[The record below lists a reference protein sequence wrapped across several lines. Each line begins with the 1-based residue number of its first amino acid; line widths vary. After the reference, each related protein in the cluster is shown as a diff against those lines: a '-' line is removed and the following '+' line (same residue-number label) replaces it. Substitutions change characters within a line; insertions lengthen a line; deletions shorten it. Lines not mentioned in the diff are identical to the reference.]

1 MRKHKEIWLL
11 VGTVFTIWL
20 ILTLIDNKRIEITH
34 YDINSNKIKNECTIV
49 QISDLHNTSYGKNN
63 KILFDKIKEAKP
75 DIITITGDLIDS
87 SKTNINIAMNFVNQ
101 VVEIAPTYYV
111 PGNHEAWAM
120 SKYTTLKTKLNKAG
134 VIVLETASKEIT
146 INYNKINILGITDP
160 DFTGEFGI
168 SDVDIVS
175 TDLDTLN
182 YYTDNFTILLSHR
195 PELFEAYKNRDIDL
209 VLAGHAHGG
218 QFRTAIGGGL
228 VAPNQG
234 LFPKYISG
242 LHASKKDEMQMI
254 ISRGLGNSVIP
265 LRINN
270 RPELVVIRIL

>member
-1 MRKHKEIWLL
+1 MCSS
-11 VGTVFTIWL
+11 
-20 ILTLIDNKRIEITH
+20 H
-34 YDINSNKIKNECTIV
+34 YD
-49 QISDLHNTSYGKNN
+49 
-63 KILFDKIKEAKP
+63 
-75 DIITITGDLIDS
+75 
-87 SKTNINIAMNFVNQ
+87 
-101 VVEIAPTYYV
+101 
-111 PGNHEAWAM
+111 
-120 SKYTTLKTKLNKAG
+120 
-134 VIVLETASKEIT
+134 
-146 INYNKINILGITDP
+146 
-160 DFTGEFGI
+160 
-168 SDVDIVS
+168 
-175 TDLDTLN
+175 
-182 YYTDNFTILLSHR
+182 TDNFTILLSHR

-228 VAPNQG
+228 IAPNQG